1 MASKRILLNENPATS
16 GSNAIIATVDVS
28 SISDVLILL
37 TPATQNLTAV
47 SIEVDAGNGE
57 WGEYNLTIA
66 PITAGNT
73 SRPIEITS
81 LAAQRLRV
89 KATAAGVGTCR
100 VTISGRE

>member
-16 GSNAIIATVDVS
+16 GSSAVLATVDVS
-28 SISDVLILL
+28 SISDVMILL
-37 TPATQNLTAV
+37 TPASQNTAV

>member
-16 GSNAIIATVDVS
+16 GTSAVLATVDVS

-37 TPATQNLTAV
+37 TPATQNLTAA
-47 SIEVDAGNGE
+47 SIEVDAGNGQ

-66 PITAGNT
+66 PITAGAT
-73 SRPIEITS
+73 SRPVEVTN